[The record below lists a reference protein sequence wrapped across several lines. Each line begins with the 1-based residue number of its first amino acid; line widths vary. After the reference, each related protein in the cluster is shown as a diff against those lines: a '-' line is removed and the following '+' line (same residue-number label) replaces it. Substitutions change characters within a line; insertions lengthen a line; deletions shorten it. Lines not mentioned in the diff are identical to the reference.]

1 MAWVKMRLASYLYRI
16 LSWGIV
22 ALGTLH
28 MLTTAALRGGTPAG
42 RVWFFG
48 AGIAMVLSGSLNLLN
63 SAYGAGA
70 RGVRWGV
77 HRQQL
82 AHDMLCGRGR
92 GFHGCTPGAVRH
104 CARSCRR
111 CDSAVVVAGPLKP
124 GTIKPTAGSES

>member
-1 MAWVKMRLASYLYRI
+1 MKLARYLYNI

-28 MLTTAALRGGTPAG
+28 MLATAALRGGTPAG

-70 RGVRWGV
+70 RGVRWVCIGNNV
-77 HRQQL
+77 L
-82 AHDMLCGRGR
+82 MTCFA
-92 GFHGCTPGAVRH
+92 
-104 CARSCRR
+104 
-111 CDSAVVVAGPLKP
+111 VVAGVFTGAGPGQFVTVLGLVGGATVLSFLPPPLKP
-124 GTIKPTAGSES
+124 GTLQPTADSGS